1 LVRNYFLAV
10 IAGSKNSIPVP
21 VGFLK
26 KIKTLVHGA
35 DSPEEIR
42 ATAEGAPNVS
52 GVFGDLGKTNL
63 ALRPILEMLPTE
75 SSAAFSRLN
84 EIKAGRQPVEDVD
97 FLRAFIF
104 QSKAQPYAAIEAL
117 KEELRYFP
125 LNTRARVAL
134 EQLQKQ
140 ISTDGPQAGEPEFLG
155 FLEVIRPYTMVG
167 EPRLFSLYNLARKV
181 CEQNITGNVVECG
194 VAAGGTSALLAATVQ
209 AHGEQARKIF
219 SFDTF
224 EGMPAA
230 SALDTHEGQHAEATG
245 WGAGTCAAPMDSLLE
260 LAGKLQVRELIQPVK
275 GLFAET
281 LPQHKQFIGP
291 IALLH
296 VDGDWYS
303 STMDVLGNLY
313 DQVVPGGYVQVDDYG
328 FWEGCKRA
336 VTEFQE
342 KRGLTFDL
350 QTIDSTGVWFQKK

>member
-1 LVRNYFLAV
+1 VPAGLFKKIRTLVR
-10 IAGSKNSIPVP
+10 
-21 VGFLK
+21 
-26 KIKTLVHGA
+26 GA
-35 DSPEEIR
+35 DSPEEIN
-42 ATAEGAPNVS
+42 ATAEAAPNVP
-52 GVFGDLGKTNL
+52 GIFGDVGKTNSAL
-63 ALRPILEMLPTE
+63 AHLVDMLPTE
-75 SSAAFSRLN
+75 SSAAFARLN
-84 EIKAGRQPVEDVD
+84 QIKADRQPVEDVD

-104 QSKAQPYAAIEAL
+104 QSKEQPHAAIEAL

-125 LNTRARVAL
+125 SNGKARAAL

-140 ISTDGPQAGEPEFLG
+140 ISMDPPQARDTEFLR
-155 FLEVIRPYTMVG
+155 FLEVIRPFTMVG
-167 EPRLFSLYNLARKV
+167 EPRLLSLYNLARKV
-181 CEQNITGNVVECG
+181 CQQDISGNVVECG

-209 AHGEQARKIF
+209 AHSSEARKIF

-260 LAGKLQVRELIQPVK
+260 LAGKLHVRELIQPVK
-275 GLFAET
+275 GLFADT
-281 LPQHKQFIGP
+281 LPQHKQSIGP

-313 DQVVPGGYVQVDDYG
+313 DQVVPGGYIQVDDYG

-342 KRGLTFDL
+342 KCGLTFDL